1 MFTSAKSEI
10 LPYQSVLELELCL
23 NYTTFASY
31 STISQILELTEC
43 NKTSRLY
50 TLPGFRHQ
58 NVIKELRI

>member
-1 MFTSAKSEI
+1 M

-31 STISQILELTEC
+31 ATISQILELTERS
-43 NKTSRLY
+43 KTSRLY
-50 TLPGFRHQ
+50 TLPGFQHQ